1 MTNQCKKIGD
11 PNGFCAVW
19 CVWWIHQRIKY
30 SHLDIKTLV
39 EKLINQLRIDK
50 ITIPDMIR
58 NFSNNISKL
67 RDEVLKNNKIDI
79 NDWINSNYD
88 SDVLDRIEKDTFNII
103 H

>member
-1 MTNQCKKIGD
+1 
-11 PNGFCAVW
+11 
-19 CVWWIHQRIKY
+19 
-30 SHLDIKTLV
+30 
-39 EKLINQLRIDK
+39 
-50 ITIPDMIR
+50 MIR

-88 SDVLDRIEKDTFNII
+88 NDILDNIEKDTFNII